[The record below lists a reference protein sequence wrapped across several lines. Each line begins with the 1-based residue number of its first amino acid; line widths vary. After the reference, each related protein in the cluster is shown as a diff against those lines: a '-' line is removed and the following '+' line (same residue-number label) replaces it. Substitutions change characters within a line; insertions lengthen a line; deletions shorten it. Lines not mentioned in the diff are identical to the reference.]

1 MNRTHP
7 FQTLEKGVYRLAAP
21 YAQTAE
27 MKIKEGVVFLPRCC
41 FFLFWSSKAWNPLSM
56 HGEKE
61 INYWKKLQ
69 ALHTIPIGF

>member
-1 MNRTHP
+1 MNRTPP

-27 MKIKEGVVFLPRCC
+27 MKRKEGVVFSWRRDL
-41 FFLFWSSKAWNPLSM
+41 FLFWSSKAWNSRSPS
-56 HGEKE
+56 GEKE
-61 INYWKKLQ
+61 INYWKKPQ